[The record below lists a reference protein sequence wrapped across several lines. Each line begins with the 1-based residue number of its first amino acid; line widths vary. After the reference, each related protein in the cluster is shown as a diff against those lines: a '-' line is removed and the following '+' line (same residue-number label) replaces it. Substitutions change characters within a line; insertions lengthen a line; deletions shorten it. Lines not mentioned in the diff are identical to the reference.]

1 LNLEGTPSLGDLKLS
16 EGKGDDIGVKI
27 MGRGGRKG
35 SQGEGNIKK
44 VRGRAGGEMGEEG
57 GERRQRFTAPT
68 EY

>member
-35 SQGEGNIKK
+35 SQGEGNITK
-44 VRGRAGGEMGEEG
+44 
-57 GERRQRFTAPT
+57 
-68 EY
+68 